1 MEQHNYVF
9 SKLAKDCY
17 AKSFCCS
24 DKDLTNF
31 LLEDAKN
38 YQNDLMAVTYLYE
51 TPELTETVAYFS
63 LLNDKLSYN
72 PTERS
77 IWNRLNRLVANKKR
91 RRNYPAVK
99 IGRLA
104 VNEKF
109 TGCHVGQQLI
119 DTIITMFI
127 VDNKTGC
134 RFITV
139 DAYANATGFYQKCG
153 FEFFSDRDKGDSTR
167 LMFMDLKPYKEE
179 LERTLA
185 QFHSGVG

>member
-1 MEQHNYVF
+1 MELHNYVF
-9 SKLAKDCY
+9 SKLVKDY
-17 AKSFCCS
+17 YVRSFCCS

-38 YQNDLMAVTYLYE
+38 YQRDLMAVTYLFE
-51 TPELTETVAYFS
+51 TPDLKETVAYFS

-72 PTERS
+72 PTEHS

-91 RRNYPAVK
+91 RKNYPAVK

-109 TGCHVGQQLI
+109 AGLHIGKQLI

-127 VDNKTGC
+127 VNNKTGC

-153 FEFFSDRDKGDSTR
+153 FEFFSHKDSRDSTR
-167 LMFMDLKPYKEE
+167 LMFMDLKPYKKEFE
-179 LERTLA
+179 LLKEL
-185 QFHSGVG
+185 